1 MVLERKR
8 ANHPPLA
15 AFEAD
20 ELFGAEARAELLAD
34 AIANGSDLATAKGG
48 ISRAEAK
55 CIDGALD
62 GKAEFFLLEDT
73 PLSAL
78 APDPDPDS
86 AAAPFQESF
95 KIPGAAPIATFFKT
109 AGSRAM
115 KETLKI
121 LGLA

>member
-1 MVLERKR
+1 LVLERKR

-15 AFEAD
+15 AFD
-20 ELFGAEARAELLAD
+20 EDEPLGAEARAELLAD
-34 AIANGSDLATAKGG
+34 AIANGSDFATARGG
-48 ISRAEAK
+48 ICCAEAK
-55 CIDGALD
+55 CIDGAFA
-62 GKAEFFLLEDT
+62 GKAEFGG
-73 PLSAL
+73 P
-78 APDPDPDS
+78 
-86 AAAPFQESF
+86 APFQESF